1 MIQSKHYRTDIDIL
15 KGFSIIA
22 VVLYHLSVFPTGY
35 LGVDVF
41 FVISGYL
48 IASSLKRDLSV
59 ENKFKGYWFFLNKRL
74 KRLFPLIVLAT
85 TSCFLFGFCI
95 GMLPDDFENL
105 CETVVASNLMSNNI
119 LSSKTIRDYWA
130 VRTSY
135 QPLMHFWYIG
145 ILFEYYLILPLI
157 YLLSGIVNQEKRDK
171 IFFCVLLGLALLS
184 LVVFLSPKM
193 NDAERFYLLPS
204 RFFELAFGTL
214 FSFKINGKQFNSTP
228 ISVLRIIAILV
239 LTFAFCIGLK
249 MLDLEQINKVI
260 PIGATVTDDSYDL
273 TLPRSVLLLLT
284 VASTLVLVGFEKSS
298 VSYYSMGPLR
308 IFALVGKM
316 SLSIFVWHQIFI
328 AFYKYS
334 ISDVVS
340 LPYIIQFSLF
350 VVVISYLSYYFIEQ
364 KDFKWKAPLSYVL
377 GGVVSVLAIIVY
389 LNAGV
394 TRDVPELD
402 VYKKDAHL
410 GMHEE
415 YTGSAWSHNNGFE
428 DNGKYNVLTQGNS
441 FSRDFVNIIIESP
454 YRDSVNF
461 KMISKWNEVSE
472 KDIRACDYIFA
483 FSDKSDV
490 PSFVWENIDSSRV
503 YGIGT
508 KNFGSSNGI
517 IYSRRDQP
525 DYFSSSI
532 EPYREYIELNNK
544 WKKSWGGQYFD
555 LLSLSML
562 ENGRIRIFTPDN
574 KYMSQ
579 DCKHLTRSGAKYYAE
594 RIDFSKVFT
603 GIRRHKQ

>member
-1 MIQSKHYRTDIDIL
+1 MTQAKQYRTDIDVL

-22 VVLYHLSVFPTGY
+22 VVSYHLSIFPTGY

-48 IASSLKRDLSV
+48 IASSLKRDLSLD
-59 ENKFKGYWFFLNKRL
+59 NKCKGYFFFLNKRL
-74 KRLFPLIVLAT
+74 KRLFPLIALAT
-85 TSCFLFGFCI
+85 ASCFLFGLCI
-95 GMLPDDFENL
+95 GMLPDDYENL

-119 LSSKTIRDYWA
+119 LSSITIRDYWA
-130 VRTSY
+130 VKTSY

-157 YLLSGIVNQEKRDK
+157 YLLSGIVNQNKRDK
-171 IFFCVLLGLALLS
+171 IFFWVLFGLAIIS
-184 LVVFLSPKM
+184 LIVFLSPKT

-214 FSFKINGKQFNSTP
+214 LALKINGKQFDSTTF
-228 ISVLRIIAILV
+228 SVLRIIAILA
-239 LTFAFCIGLK
+239 LTFVFCVGLK
-249 MLDLEQINKVI
+249 MVDIDQINKVI

-273 TLPRSVLLLLT
+273 ILPRSVLLLLT
-284 VASTLVLVGFEKSS
+284 VVSTLVLVGFDKSS
-298 VSYYSMGPLR
+298 VSTYSVRPLR
-308 IFALVGKM
+308 FFASVGKM

-334 ISDVVS
+334 ISDVIS
-340 LPYIIQFSLF
+340 LPYIIQFTLF
-350 VVVISYLSYYFIEQ
+350 VVVVSYLSYHFIEQ
-364 KDFKWKAPLSYVL
+364 KAFKLKAPLSYML
-377 GGVVSVLAIIVY
+377 GGVVSIIAFIIY

-402 VYKKDAHL
+402 VYRANAHL

-428 DNGKYNVLTQGNS
+428 DNGKYNVITQGNS
-441 FSRDFVNIIIESP
+441 FSRDFVNIIVESP

-461 KMISKWNEVSE
+461 KMITTWNEVSE
-472 KDIRACDYIFA
+472 KDIRACDVIFA

-517 IYSRRDQP
+517 IYSRRNQP

-532 EPYREYIELNNK
+532 EPYCEYIELNNK
-544 WKKSWGGQYFD
+544 WKKSWGG
-555 LLSLSML
+555 
-562 ENGRIRIFTPDN
+562 
-574 KYMSQ
+574 
-579 DCKHLTRSGAKYYAE
+579 A
-594 RIDFSKVFT
+594 VF
-603 GIRRHKQ
+603 